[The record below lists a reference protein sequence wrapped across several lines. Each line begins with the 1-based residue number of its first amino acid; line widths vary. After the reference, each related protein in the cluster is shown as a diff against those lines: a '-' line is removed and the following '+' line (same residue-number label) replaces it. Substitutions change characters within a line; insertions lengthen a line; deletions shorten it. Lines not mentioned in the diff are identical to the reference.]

1 MILKEKLLEDMK
13 NAMRNKDIV
22 RKNTV
27 QMIRASILQVEK
39 DNKVVLDDEG
49 VIEVVARELKKRK
62 DSLPE
67 YEKSGRED
75 LIDDLKREIDVLL
88 EYMPKQLSREELY
101 DIVAN
106 DIKACGAV
114 SMRDIGKVMQ
124 LVLPKVKGLADGK
137 VVNEIVKEIL
147 G

>member
-1 MILKEKLLEDMK
+1 MALKDRLLEDMK
-13 NAMRNKDIV
+13 SAMKDKNIV

-27 QMIRASILQVEK
+27 QMVRASVLQVEK
-39 DNKVVLDDEG
+39 DKQVVLDDDG
-49 VIEVVARELKKRK
+49 VMEVISRELKKRR

-75 LIDDLKREIDVLL
+75 LINNLKKEIDVLL
-88 EYMPKQLSREELY
+88 EYMPEQLSREELHK
-101 DIVAN
+101 IVE
-106 DIKACGAV
+106 DEIKACGAV

-124 LVLPKVKGLADGK
+124 LVLPKVKGRADGK
-137 VVNEIVKEIL
+137 VINEIVKEIL